1 MTRAQILTQTLIW
14 TQFSHK
20 KQLEYV
26 GEGFGINPQIPKLLL
41 LLLLFI
47 YGKEN
52 DLRKLK

>member
-20 KQLEYV
+20 KQLEYA
-26 GEGFGINPQIPKLLL
+26 GEGFGINPHMPKLIFFFFL
-41 LLLLFI
+41 

>member
-20 KQLEYV
+20 KQLEYA
-26 GEGFGINPQIPKLLL
+26 GEGFGINPQMSKLNFFYL
-41 LLLLFI
+41 